1 LRIEDRQSNSA
12 DLGVRAAAALLLL
25 VLAACGSVPK
35 RPPAI
40 EREPRAT
47 APQKAPPQA
56 AKRGGAFYQDD
67 GPGDRLPADLGNIPD
82 AEPRVEPLNRFAN
95 NPYSV
100 FGQQYVP
107 MQSLRPYRERGTGSW
122 YGRKFQGG
130 RTSSGEPYD
139 MYAMT
144 AAHPTLPIPSYARVT
159 NVANGRS
166 VIVRVND
173 RGPFHSG
180 RIIDLS
186 YTAAWKLGYANEGGA
201 MLEVQA
207 VTPDEMPALAAQRR
221 AAPANTEVAA
231 ASAPASSEQPVKIG
245 TAAASPP
252 AGDSARSVRAAA
264 IPVENNGSGVYLQL
278 GAFSGRGNA
287 ESFRARIA
295 RELSW
300 LDHAIEILH
309 QGGLFRLHLGPYRDP
324 FEALAA
330 AERIRAALEL
340 KPVLVVR

>member
-1 LRIEDRQSNSA
+1 MVNSSLSIEHRQSNRA
-12 DLGVRAAAALLLL
+12 ARAAAAAALLLA
-25 VLAACGSVPK
+25 LAACGSASV
-35 RPPAI
+35 RPPAM
-40 EREPRAT
+40 ERDARAG

-56 AKRGGAFYQDD
+56 ALQRGGAFYQDD
-67 GPGDRLPADLGNIPD
+67 GPGERLPADLDNIPD

-95 NPYSV
+95 NPYNV

-107 MQSLRPYRERGTGSW
+107 LQSLRPYRERGIGSW

-144 AAHPTLPIPSYARVT
+144 AAHPVLPIPSYARVT

-166 VIVRVND
+166 VMVRVND

-186 YTAAWKLGYANEGGA
+186 YSAAWKLGYANNGSA
-201 MLEVQA
+201 LLDVQA
-207 VTPDEMPALAAQRR
+207 VTPDEMPSLAARR
-221 AAPANTEVAA
+221 APEPAPSAQNEAGAAQAPAPE
-231 ASAPASSEQPVKIG
+231 PPR
-245 TAAASPP
+245 ASPLQ
-252 AGDSARSVRAAA
+252 AGA
-264 IPVENNGSGVYLQL
+264 IPVENTGTGVYLQL
-278 GAFSGRGNA
+278 GAFSARDNA
-287 ESFRARIA
+287 ETFRARIA

-300 LDHAIEILH
+300 LDRAMEILH
-309 QGGLFRLHLGPYRDP
+309 QDGLFRLHLGPYRDP
-324 FEALAA
+324 FEAVAA

-340 KPVLVVR
+340 KPVFVVR